1 MRYFT
6 QTGTTWTADD
16 TKTTSAS
23 DDKEVKNY
31 RFTKTKIFFERPIAD
46 QDEITKEDEI
56 KLNKKVL
63 ETKYA

>member
-6 QTGTTWTADD
+6 KTGTTWTADD
-16 TKTTSAS
+16 TQTTSAS
-23 DDKEVKNY
+23 DNKEVKNY
-31 RFTKTKIFFERPIAD
+31 RFTETEIFFERPITS

-63 ETKYA
+63 ETKCA